1 MTYDRLPVAV
11 RPLPSIDAVLA
22 AHGARKVLAAA
33 IAAMLRGTFRKT
45 RPPDLPMTGHM
56 RRDIGLPEP
65 AERIWPG
72 L

>member
-1 MTYDRLPVAV
+1 MTYDRLPGAV

-33 IAAMLRGTFRKT
+33 IAAMLRGTYRKT
-45 RPPDLPMTGHM
+45 RPPDLPFGSHL
-56 RRDIGLPEP
+56 RRDIGLPER
-65 AERIWPG
+65 AERVYPR

>member
-1 MTYDRLPVAV
+1 MTYDRLQVAV

-45 RPPDLPMTGHM
+45 RPPDLPLTGHM
-56 RRDIGLPEP
+56 RRDLGLPERG
-65 AERIWPG
+65 ERLYPR